1 MLVYAWCYCDI
12 NAEYELAGNV
22 DILSDSYFK
31 VLCVIITFRPSYIRN
46 LRKVPLRERVFIEF
60 ALRLMHATV
69 VMDVFIISKCYPQ
82 LAYLIFT

>member
-46 LRKVPLRERVFIEF
+46 LRKVR
-60 ALRLMHATV
+60 
-69 VMDVFIISKCYPQ
+69 
-82 LAYLIFT
+82 